1 MTEKGYIIFQGRKDY
16 QVKISG
22 HRIELGEI
30 ESRLLQHKSV
40 RKCAVVDWEDE
51 NKKKYLCAYV
61 VSDTEIDTE
70 ELSSFLGETLPE
82 YMVPKFF
89 ERIEEIPLNL
99 NGKVEKKKLVKHN
112 FNNNE
117 SRKIIYPRT
126 KTEREL
132 VNIWKEIL
140 NLDEVSI
147 KDSFLGN
154 GGDSI
159 KMVRAMSCIS
169 ERLKVGISYKEFLY
183 ANTPEKLAKLIE
195 NGKSKKQ
202 KYEYPKYSHTT
213 GDEYEEF
220 PLTDVQMAYLLGR
233 NDEFDLGGIS
243 THGYYEV
250 LTKLDIKK
258 LEKSL
263 NRTIKEQSMFRTV
276 FSKVVCKES

>member
-99 NGKVEKKKLVKHN
+99 NGKVEKK
-112 FNNNE
+112 
-117 SRKIIYPRT
+117 
-126 KTEREL
+126 
-132 VNIWKEIL
+132 EI
-140 NLDEVSI
+140 S
-147 KDSFLGN
+147 
-154 GGDSI
+154 
-159 KMVRAMSCIS
+159 
-169 ERLKVGISYKEFLY
+169 
-183 ANTPEKLAKLIE
+183 
-195 NGKSKKQ
+195 
-202 KYEYPKYSHTT
+202 
-213 GDEYEEF
+213 
-220 PLTDVQMAYLLGR
+220 
-233 NDEFDLGGIS
+233 
-243 THGYYEV
+243 
-250 LTKLDIKK
+250 
-258 LEKSL
+258 
-263 NRTIKEQSMFRTV
+263 
-276 FSKVVCKES
+276 